1 MTTRTKK
8 RILRLAAASLIN
20 VAPHP
25 RGRLSPLSTW
35 QALCAGLRQQR
46 PKASFQPRFDAA
58 HELILEFRA
67 MFKSQDE
74 WPYGDLETRC
84 LALLLLA
91 NSIE

>member
-20 VAPHP
+20 VAP
-25 RGRLSPLSTW
+25 RGHLAPLSTW
-35 QALCAGLRQQR
+35 QALCAGLRQQH
-46 PKASFQPRFDAA
+46 PKASFQSRFDAA

-74 WPYGDLETRC
+74 WPYDDRETRC
-84 LALLLLA
+84 LAFLLLA